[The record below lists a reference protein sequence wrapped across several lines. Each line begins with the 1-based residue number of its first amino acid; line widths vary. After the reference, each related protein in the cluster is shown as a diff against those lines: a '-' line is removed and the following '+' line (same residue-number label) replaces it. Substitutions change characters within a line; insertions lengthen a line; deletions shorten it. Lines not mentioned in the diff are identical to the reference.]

1 MKLRH
6 FLIVLC
12 ALLVASCSTQ
22 RGFSKKR
29 HTHRKWINVEKKLDH
44 KDFAQQTKPALEETL
59 NQKQTKTVITK
70 TTDKVE
76 QPVSKSNTKSSTQK
90 TSKVTV
96 SKRAPIVSDHNRN
109 HIESIL
115 KSDQPTQLVTE
126 EHNTTKDI
134 LTSEETQ
141 TQMSPSKTAEKSIS
155 ELILLAILIVLIIL
169 VLSYLDGL
177 LGGILGLLLIIFLI
191 LLLLRYLGVL

>member
-1 MKLRH
+1 
-6 FLIVLC
+6 
-12 ALLVASCSTQ
+12 
-22 RGFSKKR
+22 
-29 HTHRKWINVEKKLDH
+29 
-44 KDFAQQTKPALEETL
+44 
-59 NQKQTKTVITK
+59 
-70 TTDKVE
+70 
-76 QPVSKSNTKSSTQK
+76 
-90 TSKVTV
+90 
-96 SKRAPIVSDHNRN
+96 VSDHNRN